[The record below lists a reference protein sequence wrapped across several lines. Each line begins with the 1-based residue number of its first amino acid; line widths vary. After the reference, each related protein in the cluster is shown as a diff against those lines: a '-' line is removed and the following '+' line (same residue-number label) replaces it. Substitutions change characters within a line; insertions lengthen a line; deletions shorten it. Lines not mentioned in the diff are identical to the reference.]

1 MDRKRLIKLI
11 KKNIGLMWD
20 KILCLI
26 LSLYLLVEAPWS
38 FNIVLN
44 IIIKPI
50 LLFIAL
56 VAILTVYDYIF
67 EEDK

>member
-11 KKNIGLMWD
+11 KKNICLMWD

-38 FNIVLN
+38 FNIMLN
-44 IIIKPI
+44 IIVKPI

-67 EEDK
+67 EEK

>member
-26 LSLYLLVEAPWS
+26 LSLYLLFEAPWS
-38 FNIVLN
+38 FKLILN
-44 IIIKPI
+44 IIVKPI

-56 VAILTVYDYIF
+56 VVIFTVYDYIF
-67 EEDK
+67 EEK

>member
-26 LSLYLLVEAPWS
+26 LSLYLLVEAHWS
-38 FNIVLN
+38 FNIMLN
-44 IIIKPI
+44 IIVKPI

-67 EEDK
+67 EEK